1 MSFRLEALAITDDKR
16 LFHEMSQFHTSP
28 KCLFSL
34 TLFIYKMVL
43 EGKIMS
49 IIPIRP

>member
-16 LFHEMSQFHTSP
+16 LFHEMSQFH